1 MALRIRE
8 RVPMAKIKEIKGTA
22 TDKTEEEN
30 RGIRHNASAKSRK
43 TLCCSPIPAIHIES
57 KR

>member
-1 MALRIRE
+1 
-8 RVPMAKIKEIKGTA
+8 MAKIKEIKGTA

-30 RGIRHNASAKSRK
+30 RGIKHDASAKSRK